1 MAEGLRAPQR
11 DEKPFEDS
19 YWVVPGRLLA
29 GEYPGGMVWQARAK
43 LNRLLD
49 FGITYFVDLTSK
61 ADPLK
66 SYAKQLRTLADAR
79 GMPVIYSRRS
89 IPDRSC
95 PSKELMREILDEIDG
110 ALAEGRRVYVHC
122 WGGVGRTGTVVGCH
136 LVRAGAKG
144 EDALDRLGD
153 LYGTVSRLKRHF
165 NPRSPETEEQRAF
178 IVSWSED
185 G

>member
-1 MAEGLRAPQR
+1 MADASPVPRG

-19 YWVVPGRLLA
+19 YWVVPGGLLA

-61 ADPLK
+61 ADPLR
-66 SYAKQLRTLADAR
+66 SYAKQLRTLAEAR
-79 GMPVIYSRRS
+79 KMSVVYSRRS

-95 PSKELMREILDEIDG
+95 PSTELMREILDEIDA
-110 ALAEGRRVYVHC
+110 ALSKGHCVYVHC

-136 LVRAGAKG
+136 LVRGGAKG
-144 EDALDRLGD
+144 EEALTRLAQM
-153 LYGTVSRLKRHF
+153 YGTVSRLKRHF

-178 IVSWSED
+178 IQRWSED